1 MNDYLATYSGGHLC
15 PNSLLALIA
24 ASLDASHKN
33 RDCVRLKRSAREY
46 SVKRLGQSWWL
57 HIALYKNIPLLL
69 AQP

>member
-46 SVKRLGQSWWL
+46 SVKRLEQSW
-57 HIALYKNIPLLL
+57 
-69 AQP
+69 